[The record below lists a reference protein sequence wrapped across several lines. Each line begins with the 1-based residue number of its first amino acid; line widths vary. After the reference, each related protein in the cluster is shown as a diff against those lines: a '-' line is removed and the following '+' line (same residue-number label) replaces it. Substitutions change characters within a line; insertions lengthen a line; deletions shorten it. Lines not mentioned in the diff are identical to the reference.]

1 MAQHDYDIANDTA
14 ANVRA
19 DINNALEA
27 IATTNS
33 GSSAPSTTYANQL
46 WYDTTN
52 NILKIRNEVDT
63 AWINL
68 VSLDQSGGTST
79 AYTGSTAYGVLDEDD
94 MSSDSATD
102 LPTQQSTKAY
112 VDRLFSTV
120 NDVTASRAANTT
132 YTNSTGRPM
141 LVLVKVEVLGGSGN
155 SFFISG
161 TGAVSGFE
169 DADTGFNFRATHS
182 VIVPDGEQYLID
194 APSSIVEWTE
204 IY

>member
-169 DADTGFNFRATHS
+169 DALKDKIHGYGPCRDTR
-182 VIVPDGEQYLID
+182 
-194 APSSIVEWTE
+194 
-204 IY
+204 